1 MKHHPTTSCLALT
14 AILLLIVISPVS
26 ADTRRHTRDDVTG
39 HVPSTH
45 EEILSHRA
53 RKKEVFG
60 EKLDEIQKKMD
71 DHKNGINLMNK
82 LDYERTER
90 KIKAYKHKLEEL
102 NREFDERHSRR
113 LIAREELLNEMTR
126 SRMASRDE
134 L

>member
-1 MKHHPTTSCLALT
+1 MKKQLANSTFLALV
-14 AILLLIVISPVS
+14 ALLLLISSVL
-26 ADTRRHTRDDVTG
+26 ADTRRHRRDDVTG

-45 EEILSHRA
+45 EEILAHRD
-53 RKKEVFG
+53 RKKDLFG
-60 EKLDEIQKKMD
+60 GKLEEMQQKMN

-82 LDYERTER
+82 DDYERTER
-90 KIKAYKHKLEEL
+90 KIKAYENKLEEL

-113 LIAREELLNEMTR
+113 IMAREELLNEMTR